1 MKTLIALT
9 TAFRNFWLLCQGLV
23 VLIVLDPGWG
33 LYDGAVAL
41 VGSPEA
47 VLRGAVV
54 VALAGVLWEHF
65 LGVLTR
71 KRQSALARALLRL
84 QPGLQ
89 HVGAIRILIRA
100 LSASD
105 PTMVKSVHKELVKLS
120 GKDLGADPLPW
131 KQWLERQEKI
141 SKGQV
146 ELETDSNGTATSSDA
161 PLDQEAGS

>member
-54 VALAGVLWEHF
+54 VALVGVLWEHF

-84 QPGLQ
+84 QPG
-89 HVGAIRILIRA
+89 
-100 LSASD
+100 
-105 PTMVKSVHKELVKLS
+105 PTAPSERS
-120 GKDLGADPLPW
+120 G
-131 KQWLERQEKI
+131 
-141 SKGQV
+141 S
-146 ELETDSNGTATSSDA
+146 
-161 PLDQEAGS
+161 